1 MSGCNKSPRNDQHSI
16 KYRWI
21 QYGEASS
28 KADLSRVDCSP
39 PLSNNENKQCYRT
52 SQLKPPEILT
62 TPQLISAI
70 GQLWDSASRPLSF
83 LLPKEN
89 VNKDDKGFSKEKILG
104 NIHENN
110 NGVVTSNNTNYYSVN
125 PGTTCFGS
133 QIVQEKL
140 DFPKASDK
148 NSNEYCDK
156 LELGSEEIS
165 FRSGN
170 VPSELNCHA
179 KVTETENLKTN
190 SLVAR
195 DCISIDAIPTS
206 LTNERDVC
214 NPDVLIREAPA
225 LSNDAVLNTKE
236 FNPLCSDYFLQVVPD
251 NQMDVDACQTLSSS
265 IYADYHIINSST
277 TCNTANTASVQCQ
290 CKIDDNENEIMEIQR
305 RYLSDI
311 TIDEPKLQIFS
322 ATHQKASHSLAKQ
335 EHAFSG
341 ALAGIC
347 VSCCLHPV
355 DTIKTVVQSCRVEQR
370 SIFYIGKSII
380 SDRGFPG
387 LYRGITTNIACSA
400 PISAVYTFTYESVK
414 AALLPYLPK
423 ENYSFAHC
431 VGGGCASIATS
442 FIFTPSE
449 RIKQQMQGCID
460 RNHQKWWPFLAICRL
475 ESCTMPK
482 YPTFNDQVGGGGL
495 HEELSKPLVV
505 VDVFFLPK
513 PLLYSV
519 IAVLYSSETKFYTY
533 ESLKQVMPSSSI
545 QSHTFQTLVCG
556 GLAGSTAALF
566 TTPFDVIKT
575 RLQTQIP
582 GSRNQYDSV
591 FHALYKI
598 SKTEGLKGLY
608 RGLTPRLIMYM
619 SQGSLFFASYEFF
632 KSAFSLEASLPTG
645 YCLEE
650 KFNGATSCKQC
661 RTAGAEDTQQS
672 TIGEIMLP

>member
-449 RIKQQMQGCID
+449 RIKQQMQVGSHY
-460 RNHQKWWPFLAICRL
+460 RNCWDVLIGIIR
-475 ESCTMPK
+475 
-482 YPTFNDQVGGGGL
+482 NGGL
-495 HEELSKPLVV
+495 SS
-505 VDVFFLPK
+505 
-513 PLLYSV
+513 LYAGWR
-519 IAVLYSSETKFYTY
+519 AVLCRNIPHSMIKFYTY

-645 YCLEE
+645 L
-650 KFNGATSCKQC
+650 
-661 RTAGAEDTQQS
+661 
-672 TIGEIMLP
+672 

>member
-1 MSGCNKSPRNDQHSI
+1 MSGCNKSPKNDQHSI

-21 QYGEASS
+21 QHGGASS
-28 KADLSRVDCSP
+28 KAADISRVDCSP
-39 PLSNNENKQCYRT
+39 PLSNNENKQCYRS
-52 SQLKPPEILT
+52 SQLNPPEILT

-104 NIHENN
+104 NIHESK

-125 PGTTCFGS
+125 PSDTCFNS

-170 VPSELNCHA
+170 VPSELNCRA
-179 KVTETENLKTN
+179 KVTVPENLKTN

-195 DCISIDAIPTS
+195 DCISIDAVPTS
-206 LTNERDVC
+206 LANERDVC
-214 NPDVLIREAPA
+214 NPDVLVREAPA
-225 LSNDAVLNTKE
+225 LSNGAVLNTKE
-236 FNPLCSDYFLQVVPD
+236 VNPLCSDYFLQIVPD

-265 IYADYHIINSST
+265 IYADYHIINSLA
-277 TCNTANTASVQCQ
+277 TCNTASVQCQ
-290 CKIDDNENEIMEIQR
+290 SKLDDNELMEIQKSH
-305 RYLSDI
+305 LSHI
-311 TIDEPKLQIFS
+311 TDDEPKLQIFS
-322 ATHQKASHSLAKQ
+322 ATNRKPSHSLAKQ

-355 DTIKTVVQSCRVEQR
+355 DTIKTVVQSCRAEQR
-370 SIFYIGKSII
+370 SIFYIGKSIV

-449 RIKQQMQGCID
+449 RIKQQMQVGSHY
-460 RNHQKWWPFLAICRL
+460 RNCWDVLIGIIR
-475 ESCTMPK
+475 
-482 YPTFNDQVGGGGL
+482 NGGL
-495 HEELSKPLVV
+495 SS
-505 VDVFFLPK
+505 
-513 PLLYSV
+513 LYAGWR
-519 IAVLYSSETKFYTY
+519 AVLCRNIPHSMIKFYTY

-632 KSAFSLEASLPTG
+632 KSVFSLEASLPTG
-645 YCLEE
+645 L
-650 KFNGATSCKQC
+650 
-661 RTAGAEDTQQS
+661 
-672 TIGEIMLP
+672 

>member
-1 MSGCNKSPRNDQHSI
+1 MSGCNKSPKNDQHSI

-21 QYGEASS
+21 QQGGASS
-28 KADLSRVDCSP
+28 KDDISRVDCSP
-39 PLSNNENKQCYRT
+39 P
-52 SQLKPPEILT
+52 QLNPPEILT

-70 GQLWDSASRPLSF
+70 GQLWVSASRPLSF

-89 VNKDDKGFSKEKILG
+89 VDKDNKGFSKEKILG
-104 NIHENN
+104 NIHENK
-110 NGVVTSNNTNYYSVN
+110 NGVVTSNNTNYYSAN
-125 PGTTCFGS
+125 PGATCFGS
-133 QIVQEKL
+133 QVLQEKL
-140 DFPKASDK
+140 DFPKVTQKMLILESSYGSQDYIHSLFHRFSQASDQ

-179 KVTETENLKTN
+179 KVTEPENLKTN
-190 SLVAR
+190 SLVAS

-206 LTNERDVC
+206 LANERDVC
-214 NPDVLIREAPA
+214 NPDVLIREALA

-236 FNPLCSDYFLQVVPD
+236 VNPLCSDYFLQVVPD

-265 IYADYHIINSST
+265 IYADYHIINSLA
-277 TCNTANTASVQCQ
+277 TCNTASVQCQ
-290 CKIDDNENEIMEIQR
+290 CKIDDNESELMEIQR
-305 RYLSDI
+305 SHLSDI
-311 TIDEPKLQIFS
+311 TDDEPKLQIFS
-322 ATHQKASHSLAKQ
+322 ATNRKPSHSLAKQ

-355 DTIKTVVQSCRVEQR
+355 DTIKTVVQSCRAEQR
-370 SIFYIGKSII
+370 SIFYIGKSIV

-414 AALLPYLPK
+414 GALVPYLPK
-423 ENYSFAHC
+423 ENYSVAHC

-449 RIKQQMQGCID
+449 RIKQQMQVGSHY
-460 RNHQKWWPFLAICRL
+460 RNCWDVLIGIIR
-475 ESCTMPK
+475 
-482 YPTFNDQVGGGGL
+482 NGGL
-495 HEELSKPLVV
+495 SS
-505 VDVFFLPK
+505 
-513 PLLYSV
+513 LYAGWR
-519 IAVLYSSETKFYTY
+519 AVLCRNIPHSMIKFYTY

-632 KSAFSLEASLPTG
+632 KSVFSLEASLPTG
-645 YCLEE
+645 L
-650 KFNGATSCKQC
+650 
-661 RTAGAEDTQQS
+661 
-672 TIGEIMLP
+672 

>member
-1 MSGCNKSPRNDQHSI
+1 MSGCNKSPKNDQHSI

-21 QYGEASS
+21 QHGGASS

-39 PLSNNENKQCYRT
+39 PLSNNENKQCYRS
-52 SQLKPPEILT
+52 SQLKSPEILT

-89 VNKDDKGFSKEKILG
+89 VNKDDKGFSKENILG

-110 NGVVTSNNTNYYSVN
+110 NGVVTSNKTNYYSVN

-140 DFPKASDK
+140 DFPKVTQKMLILESSYGSQDYIHSLFHRFSQASDK

-156 LELGSEEIS
+156 LELESEEIS

-179 KVTETENLKTN
+179 KVTEPENLKTN

-195 DCISIDAIPTS
+195 DCISIDASPIS
-206 LTNERDVC
+206 LANERDVC
-214 NPDVLIREAPA
+214 DPDVLICEAPS
-225 LSNDAVLNTKE
+225 LTNDAVLNTKE
-236 FNPLCSDYFLQVVPD
+236 VNPLCSDYFLQVVPH
-251 NQMDVDACQTLSSS
+251 NQMDVGACQTLSSS
-265 IYADYHIINSST
+265 IYADYHIVNSLA

-290 CKIDDNENEIMEIQR
+290 CKIDDDENELMEIQR
-305 RYLSDI
+305 SHLSDI
-311 TIDEPKLQIFS
+311 TSDEPKLQTFS
-322 ATHQKASHSLAKQ
+322 ATHQKPSHSLAKQ

-355 DTIKTVVQSCRVEQR
+355 DTIKTVVQSCRAEQR

-449 RIKQQMQGCID
+449 RIKQQMQVGSHY
-460 RNHQKWWPFLAICRL
+460 RNCWDVLIGIIR
-475 ESCTMPK
+475 
-482 YPTFNDQVGGGGL
+482 NGGL
-495 HEELSKPLVV
+495 SS
-505 VDVFFLPK
+505 
-513 PLLYSV
+513 LYAGWR
-519 IAVLYSSETKFYTY
+519 AVLCRNIPHSMIKFYTY

-556 GLAGSTAALF
+556 GLAGTTAALF

-591 FHALYKI
+591 FHALYQI

-632 KSAFSLEASLPTG
+632 KSVFSLEASLPTG
-645 YCLEE
+645 L
-650 KFNGATSCKQC
+650 
-661 RTAGAEDTQQS
+661 
-672 TIGEIMLP
+672 